1 MKKNQSVLI
10 TVNNNIEAF
19 KLMKKYATILRFMT
33 LRKEG
38 YDRRF
43 RDKMKS

>member
-10 TVNNNIEAF
+10 TVNNKIETL
-19 KLMKKYATILRFMT
+19 KLMTKYATMLRFMT